1 MGSYKLFSVLFLGCG
16 KIPGRTPKEKVSTKS
31 VLDSVD
37 KKIIGNAKKNSG
49 ANIAK
54 ILSPLRSPEWSDQSL
69 RYRLNTLVRDGFL
82 KIEKTR
88 TGQVLVFPVDP

>member
-1 MGSYKLFSVLFLGCG
+1 LGSYKLFSVLFLGRE
-16 KIPGRTPKEKVSTKS
+16 KIPRRTSKEKAGTKV

-37 KKIIGNAKKNSG
+37 KAILGNVKKNSG

-54 ILSPLRSPEWSDQSL
+54 ILSPLRSPKWSDQSL

-82 KIEKTR
+82 KLEKTR
-88 TGQVLVFPVDP
+88 TGQVLVFPMDR